1 MHEALVTG
9 RRLARRA
16 ACLAVAL
23 IATGSGLAAQVLYK
37 SDAFELSAT
46 EVRQGPFRATAVGRE
61 QILATYP
68 RAAREVHFKFALNG
82 RDNEF
87 PPGIEHTIN
96 LRPQRGVVVTPGYV
110 FGVPPR
116 PSLPEPVMAPQAAA
130 AQARV
135 SIRLDLRA
143 AKDAIARTGSY
154 VTPRGDTLTRIERV
168 TVIGDTDPFAWDI
181 NSVAAGTARDL
192 TDRDGDGIYETTL
205 EFATEFLR
213 PVNRRGQA
221 VWTPKAAAWGPQ
233 LTSNQPLLDALYRLS
248 LDELAQLIRPDAAL
262 AAGAK
267 WPGVWTRDVA
277 LATLL
282 GLPFVA
288 PDAVKASLRAKVDA
302 TGRII
307 QDTGTGGSWP
317 ISTDRL
323 TWALAAWEL
332 YAVTGD
338 GEWLRESYAVIERSV
353 TADRQTA
360 WDASTGLVRGE
371 SSFLDWREQS
381 YPRWMQPAD
390 IAASPA
396 LGTNAVHLGARQVLA
411 RMARAMAL
419 PSSTVRGW
427 ETEAD
432 TIRAG
437 MRRWLWDE
445 SASRHHPFIATRLSA
460 VTSAPSERF
469 EALGEAMAMLTGATA
484 REDRASVLAQA
495 PLMPFGVPT
504 LYPFIPGVPNY
515 HNGSIWPFV
524 GAYWMWAGAEAGHG
538 STVEHGIATTVRSA
552 ALFLTNKENLVAAT
566 GHFEGTA
573 LNSDRQLWSV
583 GGQLAVQYR
592 VLFGLRA
599 AENSLAIRPMVPPA
613 YAGERRLSGLRYR
626 GADVTVI
633 VRGFGDAVARATLN
647 GAPVA
652 YAEIP
657 ADRRGNQILEVELNG
672 RWPQDT
678 VGIVAAAVAPDTPM
692 QPGIVAMRGDT
703 AVIEWPPV
711 EGAVG
716 YRVLRNGTS
725 LLGSHL
731 YPEPRIRLRATDML
745 DEVQVVAVAES
756 GLVSFP
762 SEPLRLL
769 SPSAELRIAVAAA
782 VQRLSAADSN
792 RLRLEVRVPSAG
804 RYAIEAFYA
813 NGNGPINT
821 EDKAAIRSLFVDGVR
836 AGVLVMPQRGAGNWS
851 EFGWS
856 TSAVATL
863 SEGVHELALAYTPS
877 DRNMNGA
884 LNETIVREVRLTR
897 IKPTPVAAPS
907 VVKVEPPNWWLGHSV
922 NPVRILVRGRDLQ
935 GAQLSCA
942 PLRCSNVR
950 VSESGTYVFADVEIP
965 TPGAAALVG
974 THAIGLETAG
984 GRTTFDFMVSQPLE
998 RQSRFAGIGADDLIY
1013 FVMPDRFADG
1023 DTTNNDPT
1031 RSRGMYD
1038 RRDPKA
1044 YHGGDLEGL
1053 RQRLPHLR
1061 RLGVTA
1067 IWMTPLYDN
1076 VDTVAHRMR
1085 LPETGRPYT
1094 DYHGYGATDLY
1105 SVDEHLGDL
1114 ASLRRLVDD
1123 AHAAGIKIML
1133 DQVANHTGPEHVW
1146 ANDPP
1151 TPTWY
1156 NGTLAR
1162 HLPNNWKMES
1172 LTDSRASAAVQD
1184 STLRG
1189 WFADILPDFNQDDP
1203 EVERYLI
1210 QNSLWWV
1217 GVSGADA
1224 LRQDTWPYVHR
1235 RFWRPWMAALKR
1247 EYPALTV
1254 VGELWSEDVAT
1265 VAFFEGT
1272 HQPADGIVTGVDQLF
1287 DFPLQAASRRVFAR
1301 GEEIRQL
1308 AQVLAQDRLY
1318 NHPERLVTF
1327 LENHDM
1333 PRLPWDSTAT
1343 TDGLLL
1349 AYTFLYTVRGIPKL
1363 YYGNEIG
1370 MTGGGDPDNRRD
1382 FPGGFPGDTRDAFS
1396 ASGRTSDEQRIYS
1409 HLEALAA
1416 LREARPDLRR
1426 APMEHLFVAAQQ
1438 FVYRRGATVV
1448 ALNNANAAVTIR
1460 VPGLRLNAAAALG
1473 ACARA
1478 RLEGDATV
1486 IELPARGGCVF

>member
-1 MHEALVTG
+1 MLGVRLNLGRLAERAAGVALALV
-9 RRLARRA
+9 
-16 ACLAVAL
+16 AV
-23 IATGSGLAAQVLYK
+23 GSVLEAQTLYK

-46 EVRQGPFRATAVGRE
+46 EVRQGPFRAVAVGRD

-96 LRPQRGVVVTPGYV
+96 LRPQRGVVTTPGYV

-116 PSLPEPVMAPQAAA
+116 PSLPEPVPAPQASAA
-130 AQARV
+130 KARV
-135 SIRLDLRA
+135 TLRLDLRA
-143 AKDAIARTGSY
+143 AKDAIGLTGIY
-154 VTPRGDTLTRIERV
+154 VTPRGDTLKRIERV
-168 TVIGDTDPFAWDI
+168 TVIGDTEPLAWDI
-181 NSVAAGTARDL
+181 NGVPAGSARDL
-192 TDRDGDGIYETTL
+192 ADRDGDGIYETTL

-213 PVNRRGQA
+213 PVNRRGEA
-221 VWTPKAAAWGPQ
+221 VWRPQAAAWGPE
-233 LTSNQPLLDALYRLS
+233 LSSKQPLLDALYRLS
-248 LDELAQLIRPDAAL
+248 LDELEQLRRPDAAL

-288 PDAVKASLRAKVDA
+288 PDAVKASLRTKVDA

-338 GEWLRESYAVIERSV
+338 REWLAESYAVIERSV
-353 TADRQTA
+353 TADRHAA

-419 PSSTVRGW
+419 PSATVRGW
-427 ETEAD
+427 EAEAD

-437 MRRWLWDE
+437 MRRWLWDD
-445 SASRHHPFIATRLSA
+445 SLSRHSPFIAARLTA
-460 VTSAPSERF
+460 VTSAKSERF

-484 REDRASVLAQA
+484 REDRARVLERA

-504 LYPFIPGVPNY
+504 LYPFIPDIPNY

-524 GAYWMWAGAEAGHG
+524 GSYWMWAGAEAGHG
-538 STVEHGIATTVRSA
+538 ATVEHGIATTVRSA

-583 GGQLAVQYR
+583 AGQLAVQYR

-599 AENSLAIRPMVPPA
+599 EENALAIRPMVPPA

-626 GADVTVI
+626 DADVTVV
-633 VRGFGDAVARATLN
+633 VRGFGDGVASATLN
-647 GAPVA
+647 GTPVP

-657 ADRRGNQILEVELNG
+657 ADRRGAQILEVNLNG
-672 RWPQDT
+672 RWPRDT
-678 VGIVAAAVAPDTPM
+678 VRVVAAAVAPETPM
-692 QPGIVAMRGDT
+692 QPRIVAMLGDS
-703 AVIEWPPV
+703 ADVEWSPV
-711 EGAVG
+711 ESALG
-716 YRVLRNGTS
+716 YRVLRNGHVLQDGRT
-725 LLGSHL
+725 
-731 YPEPRIRLRATDML
+731 LRGTRVRMHMENVL
-745 DEVQVVAVAES
+745 QEVQVVAVSEV
-756 GLVSFP
+756 GLASFP
-762 SEPLRLL
+762 SEPLRVHMTG
-769 SPSAELRIAVAAA
+769 AEHRVPVPAAA
-782 VQRLSAADSN
+782 QRLNSN
-792 RLRLEVRVPSAG
+792 DTSRLKIEVRVATAG

-821 EDKAAIRSLFVDGVR
+821 EDKAAVRSLLVNGAT
-836 AGVLVMPQRGAGNWS
+836 AGVLVMPQRGAGNWN

-856 TSAVATL
+856 TAAVVTL
-863 SEGVHELALAYTPS
+863 SAGAHELALAYS
-877 DRNMNGA
+877 ANDRNMNGA
-884 LNETIVREVRLTR
+884 VNEAIVRELRVTR
-897 IKPTPVAAPS
+897 IAPAPAAAPR
-907 VVKVEPPNWWLGHSV
+907 VVKVEPPNWWLGHTV
-922 NPVRILVRGRDLQ
+922 NPVRILVRGNDLQ
-935 GAQLSCA
+935 GAELSCA

-950 VSESGTYVFADVEIP
+950 VSERGTYVFADVEIP
-965 TPGAAALVG
+965 TSDASSLVG
-974 THAIGLETAG
+974 THPIEIRTAG
-984 GRTTFDFMVSQPLE
+984 GRTFFDFTVERPLE
-998 RQSRFAGIGADDLIY
+998 RRGRFAGVGADDLIY

-1023 DTTNNDPT
+1023 DTSNNDPT

-1053 RQRLPHLR
+1053 RQRLPYLR

-1094 DYHGYGATDLY
+1094 DYHGYGATDMY

-1123 AHAAGIKIML
+1123 AHAAGIKIVL

-1146 ANDPP
+1146 AQDPP

-1156 NGTLAR
+1156 NGTLAK
-1162 HLPNNWKMES
+1162 HLPNNWQMGS

-1203 EVERYLI
+1203 EVERYII

-1217 GVSGADA
+1217 GISGADA

-1301 GEEIRQL
+1301 GGEIREL

-1318 NHPERLVTF
+1318 DHPERLVTF

-1382 FPGGFPGDTRDAFS
+1382 FPGGFPGDARDAFS
-1396 ASGRTSDEQRIYS
+1396 ANGRSADEQRIFS
-1409 HLEALAA
+1409 HLESLAA
-1416 LREARPDLRR
+1416 LRAARPDLRR
-1426 APMEHLFVAAQQ
+1426 APMEHLLVEPQQ
-1438 FVYRRGATVV
+1438 FVYRRGQTVV
-1448 ALNNANAAVTIR
+1448 ALNNATVPVTIR
-1460 VPGLRLNAAAALG
+1460 VPGLRLNATAALG

-1478 RLEGDATV
+1478 RLDGDATV